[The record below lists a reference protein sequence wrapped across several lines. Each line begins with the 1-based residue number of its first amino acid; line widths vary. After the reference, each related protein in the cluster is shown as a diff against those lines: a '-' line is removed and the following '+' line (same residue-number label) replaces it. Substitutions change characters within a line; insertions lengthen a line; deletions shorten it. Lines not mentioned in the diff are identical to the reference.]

1 MSDQTLIS
9 HLQDKGASKSEIIE
23 ALKQRSNDS
32 SALYGLL
39 VEDGLNSSAKNLPCL
54 EVLQEAVYKA
64 RPLDGIWA
72 TGPYLHNGS
81 VVSIRSLL
89 KPAPA
94 REKTFTTGSIE
105 LDLINIGFKNETA
118 VNTFVFDTTLPGN
131 SNSGH
136 EYGTSLSGAD
146 AESLL
151 EYIKS
156 L

>member
-1 MSDQTLIS
+1 
-9 HLQDKGASKSEIIE
+9 
-23 ALKQRSNDS
+23 
-32 SALYGLL
+32 LYGLL

-64 RPLDGIWA
+64 RPLDGIWV

-89 KPAPA
+89 KPAPK
-94 REKTFTTGSIE
+94 REKTFTTGSVE

-136 EYGTSLSGAD
+136 EYGTGLSDAD
-146 AESLL
+146 TESLL